1 MYKHLEKNIN
11 SNTVLKEYCSTLEQ
25 TISNDTNWETT
36 FEDLDLDDKDKFTV
50 LEHDITGFKGHTRY
64 DIDGDNR
71 VAKITN
77 IKIVA
82 LPNTGGVG
90 ITLLVIVTIG
100 LLVGAYVVHRR
111 SEH

>member
-1 MYKHLEKNIN
+1 MKDNQIIATK
-11 SNTVLKEYCSTLEQ
+11 

-100 LLVGAYVVHRR
+100 LLVGAYFVHRR